1 MTWHSKNK
9 TFETKK
15 VLRVNDT
22 VWETLLFKKVTDKNN
37 LSSNTTRQIL
47 KGNTCEETSVH
58 RQDIKEQ

>member
-1 MTWHSKNK
+1 M
-9 TFETKK
+9 
-15 VLRVNDT
+15 NDT
-22 VWETLLFKKVTDKNN
+22 VWETLLFNKVKDKNN